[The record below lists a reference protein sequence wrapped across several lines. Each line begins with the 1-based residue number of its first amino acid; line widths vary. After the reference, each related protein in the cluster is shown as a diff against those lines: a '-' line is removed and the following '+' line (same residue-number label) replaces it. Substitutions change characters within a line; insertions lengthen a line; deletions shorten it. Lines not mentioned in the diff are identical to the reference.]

1 MNRPAIY
8 AVAAGA
14 LLSAVLTYPTIID
27 PASRARIDTGDG
39 RFSVWNVAWV
49 AHALV
54 DEPRALFDANI
65 FHPHRG
71 TLAFSEANLVAG
83 LMGAPVYAMT
93 RHPIVTHNVVVY
105 LAHVLA
111 FVAMWALVRRL
122 TGASAPALVS
132 AAAFTFA
139 PFVAARSAHI
149 QLLMVFVFPV
159 SLLALHR
166 FVDAPGLRRGAVL
179 GLALALAGLACG
191 YYGVYAGLAVGL
203 GAVWFVARHSQLRQ
217 YGIGLVVAAIVAAAI
232 VGPVLRP
239 YLVLRQ
245 EAGARRQTDPAELR
259 GYSAT
264 LRAYFNSPARSHRW
278 LTGQHGDRQRE
289 VLFPGVIVTV
299 LAAAAFVRRRTND
312 GGSSSSAGADTRT
325 RAFYAALAVL
335 AAWASF
341 GPDGGLYSVLDA
353 AVPFMSFLRA
363 PARAG
368 VVVVFAL
375 AVLAGFGVVRLT
387 KVRQRTAA
395 SLLLLALVVA
405 EVNSV
410 PWPLRPVPPV
420 PDAYARLAE
429 LPPGPVVDFHFA
441 YRRGELFPHTRAM
454 FWSTWHWRPLVNGYS
469 DFTPPDFFDIAVP
482 INGFPDQASFRILE
496 DRQVRYVVLW
506 LGDYSPEGQAILSAR
521 FTKYAEFLRPIV
533 ATGDVRLWEIVR
545 YPSVR

>member
-1 MNRPAIY
+1 MNRPAIF

-14 LLSAVLTYPTIID
+14 LLSAVLTYPTIVH

-54 DEPRALFDANI
+54 DDPRALFDANI

-83 LMGAPVYAMT
+83 LMGAPVYALT

-122 TGASAPALVS
+122 TGASAPALVP

-159 SLLALHR
+159 ALLALHR
-166 FVDAPGLRRGAVL
+166 FVDAPGVRRGAVL

-191 YYGVYAGLAVGL
+191 YYGVYAGLTVGL
-203 GAVWFVARHSQLRQ
+203 GAVWFAVRHPQLRH

-245 EAGARRQTDPAELR
+245 EAGVRRQTDPVELR
-259 GYSAT
+259 AYSAT
-264 LRAYFNSPARSHRW
+264 LRAYLTSPARAHRW
-278 LTGQHGDRQRE
+278 FTEHAGDRRRE
-289 VLFPGVIVTV
+289 VLFPGVVVTL
-299 LAAAAFVRRRTND
+299 LAAAAFVRRRSND
-312 GGSSSSAGADTRT
+312 GAARAATKT
-325 RAFYAALAVL
+325 RAFYAVLAAL

-341 GPDGGLYSVLDA
+341 GPDGGLYSVVDA

-387 KVRQRTAA
+387 NARQRLAA
-395 SLLLLALVVA
+395 SFVLLGLVAA
-405 EVNSV
+405 EVNSA

-420 PDAYARLAE
+420 PDAYVRLAE
-429 LPPGPVVDFHFA
+429 LPPGAVVDFHFA
-441 YRRGELFPHTRAM
+441 YKRGELFPHTRAM

-469 DFTPPDFFDIAVP
+469 DFTPSDFYEIAVP
-482 INGFPDQASFRILE
+482 INGFPDAASFRILQ
-496 DRQVRYVVLW
+496 DRQVKYVVVW
-506 LGDYSPEGQAILSAR
+506 LSDYSPEGQSILSAR
-521 FTKYAEFLRPIV
+521 FAQYADSLRPIV
-533 ATGDVRLWEIVR
+533 TTGDVRLWEIVR
-545 YPSVR
+545 YPSLP